1 MLSVILI
8 APGRVCRSVFCR
20 LESVTDFL
28 QNSTSAK
35 LSKRCPLSKPP
46 LSSLSVLSVTSRLPV
61 DCVPSPLSGHH
72 TYQTNLSVGFTR
84 TGTGPRRRRSL
95 ATPRRTRKI
104 TTSHLSASSSAFA
117 NTVPLSV
124 CLRTPRSAKL
134 ASRKRRHTLWR
145 SRLMVAQLPTR
156 SHMPRVCLRSPW
168 RCQAFSS
175 KMR

>member
-1 MLSVILI
+1 M
-8 APGRVCRSVFCR
+8 FCR

-28 QNSTSAK
+28 QSSTSAK
-35 LSKRCPLSKPP
+35 LSKRCPLSRLP
-46 LSSLSVLSVTSRLPV
+46 LSLLSVLSVTSRLPV
-61 DCVPSPLSGHH
+61 DCVPSPPSGHH

-84 TGTGPRRRRSL
+84 TGTGLRRRRSP
-95 ATPRRTRKI
+95 ATPRGTRRI
-104 TTSHLSASSSAFA
+104 ATSHLSASSSAFA

-145 SRLMVAQLPTR
+145 SRSMAAQLPTR

-168 RCQAFSS
+168 RCRAFSS
-175 KMR
+175 KMK